1 MKRTILFIFVLPIW
15 ALAQIPPS
23 YYNNLGGLKGQ
34 NLLIAL
40 HGIIDSHSVIPYS
53 GLWSAFEKTDAK
65 PNGKVWDIYGYVP
78 SGPQNYEYSF
88 VTMQCGSYSM
98 ESDCFNREHSWPQ
111 SWFNGAV
118 GPDSDLF
125 HIYPSDGFV
134 NNKRSNYP
142 FGTVATPSYL
152 SLNGSKLGNCGD
164 AGYTG
169 IVFEP
174 VNDIKGDLARS
185 YFYMSTR
192 YFTEDLTWSSSP
204 AANKSTILPWQL
216 SVLLSWHHIDP
227 VSSKEI
233 ARNDSIYY
241 LFQHNRNPFIDHP
254 EYADSIWAAYVGL
267 DESILDVK
275 ENYAVYP
282 NPTVNGI
289 VHVSGLNDGSKVE
302 VTNMLGSVVYEGYS
316 SEKIANID
324 LSNMPNGVYVLNIK
338 TKFAKH
344 TYKLINAR

>member
-1 MKRTILFIFVLPIW
+1 MKHLIIFILALPVWISS
-15 ALAQIPPS
+15 QIPPN
-23 YYNNLGGLKGQ
+23 YYNNVGGLKGQ

-53 GLWSAFEKTDAK
+53 GLWSAFEKTDSK

-88 VTMQCGSYSM
+88 VTMQCGTYST

-111 SWFNGAV
+111 SWFNGAA

-142 FGTVATPSYL
+142 FGTVATPTYI
-152 SLNGSKLGNCGD
+152 SLNGSKLGNSGTV
-164 AGYTG
+164 GYTG

-192 YFTEDLTWSSSP
+192 YFTEDLSWSSSP
-204 AANKSTILPWQL
+204 ATSKSTILPWQL
-216 SVLLSWHHIDP
+216 SVLLSWHHTDP

-254 EYADSIWAAYVGL
+254 EYADSIWAAYVGINKN
-267 DESILDVK
+267 ELDVRT
-275 ENYAVYP
+275 NYSIYP
-282 NPTVNGI
+282 NPSTNGTVN
-289 VHVSGLNDGSKVE
+289 VSGLAKGDIIEIKDSFGKTVYYGISQGAVHETEMK
-302 VTNMLGSVVYEGYS
+302 SVSNGIYILSILTRNNKHSFKILKS
-316 SEKIANID
+316 S
-324 LSNMPNGVYVLNIK
+324 
-338 TKFAKH
+338 
-344 TYKLINAR
+344 